1 MLEGKQKIK
10 HKRGRDDLLVT
21 VLHGIQEEVALE
33 QSLLG
38 YDDVWYG
45 IQVRVCSRLA
55 VTGYGQHWHWSES
68 KTAGI
73 RGATCEP
80 RG

>member
-1 MLEGKQKIK
+1 MLYGKQKIK
-10 HKRGRDDLLVT
+10 HKRGRDDLLVN
-21 VLHGIQEEVALE
+21 VLHGIQEVALE

-45 IQVRVCSRLA
+45 IHVRACSRLA
-55 VTGYGQHWHWSES
+55 VTGYSQHYHWSES
-68 KTAGI
+68 KTAGMTS
-73 RGATCEP
+73 ATCEP